1 MDHQR
6 QFAHRRLMLLMD
18 AITIALSMVLA
29 ALLHTALRHWFD
41 IFKDPSPFKEFLLLA
56 YLTMP
61 MMLGI
66 ATLIGLHKQLERRF
80 ELQSLLWDLLR
91 LHAYT
96 LLGIALLTFFTQFAL
111 NRTVIGLFLLLT
123 FALML

>member
-6 QFAHRRLMLLMD
+6 QFAHRRLTLLMD

-29 ALLHTALRHWFD
+29 AVLHTVLRRWFD
-41 IFKDPSPFKEFLLLA
+41 VFKDPSPFREFLLLA
-56 YLTMP
+56 YVTMP

-66 ATLIGLHKQLERRF
+66 ATLLGLHKQFERRF
-80 ELQSLLWDLLR
+80 ELHSLLWDLLR
-91 LHAYT
+91 LHAYA

-111 NRTVIGLFLLLT
+111 NRSVIGLF
-123 FALML
+123 